1 MNIGKSCNEGRIEI
15 SDFCELLGMR
25 PRRTHFLDVGDYVV
39 FTPTSQEEVYRG
51 ENACR
56 GAVLEVEEI
65 AELDSPE
72 KGDFVTTRGTIAPI
86 NGNVFIKVQKDK
98 SSRYWLVEGDR
109 IGEAGCSTP
118 VYDLINKYVKSRS
131 NPALLKKTGEGK

>member
-1 MNIGKSCNEGRIEI
+1 MDIGKSCKEGRIEI
-15 SDFCELLGMR
+15 SDFYELLGMR

-39 FTPTSQEEVYRG
+39 LTPTSQEEVYRG

-72 KGDFVTTRGTIAPI
+72 RGDFVTIRGTIAPI
-86 NGNVFIKVQKDK
+86 NGNVFVKVQKDK
-98 SSRYWLVEGDR
+98 SPRYSLIEGDR
-109 IGEAGCSTP
+109 IGEAGCPMP
-118 VYDLINKYVKSRS
+118 VYDLINKYVESRIS
-131 NPALLKKTGEGK
+131 FTK